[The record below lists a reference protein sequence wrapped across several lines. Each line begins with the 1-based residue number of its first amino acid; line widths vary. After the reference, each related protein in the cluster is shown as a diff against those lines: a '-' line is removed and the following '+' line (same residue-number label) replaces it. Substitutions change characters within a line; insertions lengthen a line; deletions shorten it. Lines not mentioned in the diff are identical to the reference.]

1 MKLTEAILKQL
12 IKEVLE
18 EGMKTASDLPED
30 VFVKVFRKGWSVV
43 VMFTDKNGNK
53 IKKVDPKTLERNPI
67 YGTVMFEESYGDEPC
82 DKSAVIEVT
91 LVADGWGP
99 LLYDIAMEVATMRS
113 NGLAPD
119 RLVVSNDA
127 YGVWDYYLNKRP
139 DVQSHQ
145 LDDEMNTLTPDPEDN
160 CDQYAAKDAARLS
173 SSHQKWNET
182 PLSKRYTKEPT
193 TIKALGDKLIW
204 EL

>member
-12 IKEVLE
+12 INEVLE
-18 EGMKTASDLPED
+18 EGMKTVSDLPED
-30 VFVKVFRKGWSVV
+30 VFVKVFHKGESVA
-43 VMFTDKNGNK
+43 VMFTDKDGNK
-53 IKKVDPKTLERNPI
+53 IKKVNPQTPERNPI
-67 YGTVMFEESYGDEPC
+67 YGMVEFEESYDYEPC
-82 DKSAVIEVT
+82 DKSAVIA
-91 LVADGWGP
+91 LSRVADGWGP

-113 NGLAPD
+113 NGLTPD
-119 RLVVSNDA
+119 RLAVSNDA
-127 YGVWDYYLNKRP
+127 YGVWDYYLNKRS

-145 LDDEMNTLTPDPEDN
+145 LDDEEDTLTPEEDDN
-160 CDQYAAKDAARLS
+160 CDQDAARDAARFS
-173 SSHQKWNET
+173 STHQKWNET